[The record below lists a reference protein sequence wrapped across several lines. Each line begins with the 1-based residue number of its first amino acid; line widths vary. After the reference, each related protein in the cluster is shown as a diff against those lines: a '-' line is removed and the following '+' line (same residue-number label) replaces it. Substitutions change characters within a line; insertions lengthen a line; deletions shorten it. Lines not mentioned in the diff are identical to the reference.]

1 MYAISNK
8 NAAAPKAAPQSL
20 SSTAGGIWGCCGC
33 GWATATAG
41 KRIGTRGAFGFG
53 TTNVITGSGSGE
65 TSREVDRVVDRTLN
79 GDPPL
84 DGDREGDRVSDVW
97 GVSSTYA
104 PGRSPGRTGEC
115 SDVVLT

>member
-20 SSTAGGIWGCCGC
+20 SSTAGGIWGCCGG
-33 GWATATAG
+33 GWATATAGG

-65 TSREVDRVVDRTLN
+65 TSREVDRVVDRCTLD

-84 DGDREGDRVSDVW
+84 DGDREGDRVSD
-97 GVSSTYA
+97 GGTYA

-115 SDVVLT
+115 RDVVLT